1 MTKNELKQYLKDNLE
16 IVWRYEYDTNYDF
29 YLAIELEGE
38 TISRVE
44 FERD

>member
-16 IVWRYEYDTNYDF
+16 IVWRYDTNYNL